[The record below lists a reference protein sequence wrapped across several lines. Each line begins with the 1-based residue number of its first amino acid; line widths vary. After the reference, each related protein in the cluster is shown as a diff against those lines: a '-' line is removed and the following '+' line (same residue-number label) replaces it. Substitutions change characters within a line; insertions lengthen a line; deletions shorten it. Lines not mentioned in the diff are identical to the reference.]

1 MEKQTQTEKKIYTM
15 LHPEEVK
22 KVLLK
27 EDGFKL
33 NWTKIN
39 EARKNLEV
47 EQAFKDLNIEV
58 FE

>member
-1 MEKQTQTEKKIYTM
+1 MEKQIQTEKKIYTM

-39 EARKNLEV
+39 EARKNLEAK
-47 EQAFKDLNIEV
+47 EIFKDLGIEV